1 VRPDERVHG
10 ETGEAAALYDGPA
23 SVAVA
28 NPIFD
33 RTPAD
38 LVTEVITERGVLDAD
53 GVRAVA
59 ADHRADARWDGAA

>member
-1 VRPDERVHG
+1 
-10 ETGEAAALYDGPA
+10 
-23 SVAVA
+23 VAVA